1 MIPHLT
7 DAKTGKIKCLSRQ
20 AVSVYYNSEKRG
32 KESFLQRDKEK
43 KRKREDFFTKR
54 KREKERVFYKEEK
67 RKKGVFYKE
76 INRKRG
82 FFTKR

>member
-32 KESFLQRDKEK
+32 KEGFLQRDKEK
-43 KRKREDFFTKR
+43 KRVFFIKR
-54 KREKERVFYKEEK
+54 
-67 RKKGVFYKE
+67 
-76 INRKRG
+76 
-82 FFTKR
+82 

>member
-32 KESFLQRDKEK
+32 KEGFLQKGKEVFLQRDKEK
-43 KRKREDFFTKR
+43 KRGFFAKR
-54 KREKERVFYKEEK
+54 KREDLEVKSQKL
-67 RKKGVFYKE
+67 
-76 INRKRG
+76 
-82 FFTKR
+82 

>member
-32 KESFLQRDKEK
+32 KEGFLQRDKEK
-43 KRKREDFFTKR
+43 KRIFCK
-54 KREKERVFYKEEK
+54 EK
-67 RKKGVFYKE
+67 
-76 INRKRG
+76 KRG
-82 FFTKR
+82 FGSEKSEVVAGGLSSLTRKKVPDFV

>member
-32 KESFLQRDKEK
+32 KEGFLQRDKEK
-43 KRKREDFFTKR
+43 KRGFFAKR
-54 KREKERVFYKEEK
+54 KREDLEVKSQKL
-67 RKKGVFYKE
+67 
-76 INRKRG
+76 
-82 FFTKR
+82 

>member
-7 DAKTGKIKCLSRQ
+7 DAKTCKIKCLSRQ

-32 KESFLQRDKEK
+32 KEGFLQRDKEK
-43 KRKREDFFTKR
+43 KRVFYKEIKR
-54 KREKERVFYKEEK
+54 KERIFLQRDKEKKRVFYKEKK
-67 RKKGVFYKE
+67 RKRE
-76 INRKRG
+76 G